1 LEEFHRTVPFGC
13 RRCWHVWEEHYIV
26 RRLDDQHG
34 NAGEVWLKGEVC
46 VPPPLAGAICPG
58 AAARRP
64 PRSPRAIWPTIRRR
78 SRRPSRPPLTRRR
91 SSARCHAGPHTDTDG
106 EHFLTQGVGIPS

>member
-1 LEEFHRTVPFGC
+1 MEEFHRTVPFGC

-46 VPPPLAGAICPG
+46 VPPPLAGAICPRCG
-58 AAARRP
+58 SPQAATFPEGYLAHHPEAIPPAEPATPDPTPLISPVPRRP
-64 PRSPRAIWPTIRRR
+64 AY
-78 SRRPSRPPLTRRR
+78 
-91 SSARCHAGPHTDTDG
+91 
-106 EHFLTQGVGIPS
+106 